1 MPMSK
6 AARELRPGALR
17 PSGDEFLLLLVAGL
31 CETQSCTSS
40 ETFGFAVRLT
50 VLREAGFEVMMITG
64 PAGICEAESAKGC
77 DAR

>member
-17 PSGDEFLLLLVAGL
+17 PSGDEFLLLVAGL
-31 CETQSCTSS
+31 CDTQSCTSS
-40 ETFGFAVRLT
+40 ETFGLAVRLT

-64 PAGICEAESAKGC
+64 PDGIREAESAKGC
-77 DAR
+77 EGR